1 MMKDKFLKAEVQ
13 KNDGWIPIKT
23 LLRFNRLS
31 ALTKDE
37 NAVLAAFKDNPSELV
52 EVIETNSQHVSISLL
67 FNEYVFC
74 RLM

>member
-23 LLRFNRLS
+23 LLRFNRLA

-37 NAVLAAFKDNPSELV
+37 NSVLAAFKDNPSELV